1 MAEPIPGTVAAADP
15 PATQQ
20 RLRRLLDANRSIVSE
35 LSLAGVLQRIV
46 EAARDVV
53 GAEYAAL
60 GVFGQDGAMEQFIH
74 VGVSDEVVQ
83 AIGQHPKGLG
93 VLGALLED
101 PGTIRTRRISEHRRF
116 GRFPAG
122 HPHLQSFLGVPIQ
135 VPGSVFG
142 IIYLADRDEGEFTS
156 EDEELVLAL
165 AATAGIAIENARL
178 YEESRHRQ
186 EWLRARAEV
195 ARSIAASD
203 QDAALELIVESVRRL
218 AAADIVWIAH
228 PHGDT
233 GRLDVLAA
241 DGAGAEEIR
250 HTRYERDGSLAGAA
264 LQRRSGVI
272 LAGAESY
279 HEADVLPATIGRLG
293 PVMAVPLGTDNR
305 SAAAVVV
312 VGRVLGRR
320 QFTGSDLEMA
330 DSFATAAA
338 IAMELAEA
346 RITEERLALFE
357 DRERIAR
364 DLHDHVIQRL
374 FAMGLRLQS
383 VSEGLDDPEFRNR
396 MADVLFDVDE
406 TIRSLRTAISTLR
419 ERPAGAGLRNTVL
432 AVVETMSAVLPRRPE
447 VIMLGPLDTITDP
460 ELVPDVE
467 AVLREGLSNVA
478 RHAGA
483 QRVTIRV
490 EMTAN
495 ELEVRI
501 CDDGCG
507 IPPGSQRS
515 GLTNLRRRA
524 RQYGGTLIVTSPEDG
539 GTNLSWTIPV
549 EL

>member
-1 MAEPIPGTVAAADP
+1 
-15 PATQQ
+15 
-20 RLRRLLDANRSIVSE
+20 
-35 LSLAGVLQRIV
+35 
-46 EAARDVV
+46 
-53 GAEYAAL
+53 
-60 GVFGQDGAMEQFIH
+60 
-74 VGVSDEVVQ
+74 
-83 AIGQHPKGLG
+83 
-93 VLGALLED
+93 
-101 PGTIRTRRISEHRRF
+101 
-116 GRFPAG
+116 
-122 HPHLQSFLGVPIQ
+122 
-135 VPGSVFG
+135 
-142 IIYLADRDEGEFTS
+142 
-156 EDEELVLAL
+156 
-165 AATAGIAIENARL
+165 
-178 YEESRHRQ
+178 
-186 EWLRARAEV
+186 
-195 ARSIAASD
+195 
-203 QDAALELIVESVRRL
+203 
-218 AAADIVWIAH
+218 
-228 PHGDT
+228 
-233 GRLDVLAA
+233 
-241 DGAGAEEIR
+241 
-250 HTRYERDGSLAGAA
+250 
-264 LQRRSGVI
+264 VI